1 MTKKHLGLIFVIT
14 VFPLLGTAYADSA
27 KTITANQDDKQF
39 AESVIDKLKD
49 TLMDSSMS
57 TEDKV
62 KQLKV
67 VFREYFDTEYI
78 KNRSISKIKRS
89 SRLTKAQ
96 ETELKNAI
104 MEYLFY
110 KYVKITSDYKNV
122 DVSITSTRKANDMT
136 IAYCEIISRGKEM
149 SCKLQISN
157 KSGARKVQKVIFEDV
172 DLTNPDGFYR
182 KYNDD
187 CKKDS
192 SELVRRL
199 TAMSSK
205 FLSL

>member
-14 VFPLLGTAYADSA
+14 AFSLLDAAYADSEKA
-27 KTITANQDDKQF
+27 VIANQDHDKQF
-39 AESVIDKLKD
+39 AEFVIDKLKD
-49 TLMDSSMS
+49 MLMNSSMS

-67 VFREYFDTEYI
+67 IFKESFDTEYI

-89 SRLTKAQ
+89 SKLTKTQ

-122 DVSITSTRKANDMT
+122 SVSITSMRKAND
-136 IAYCEIISRGKEM
+136 IIVVHCEIISRGKEM
-149 SCKLQISN
+149 NCKLQISN
-157 KSGARKVQKVIFEDV
+157 KSGTRKVQGIIFEDV

-192 SELVRRL
+192 SELVRQL
-199 TAMSSK
+199 TAMSR
-205 FLSL
+205 